1 MSQPKLMMR
10 VVEGPHVGVYSAA
23 CCRSRPKRSHCCCCL
38 LLLSLLPDDCSVP
51 PDSMDGVAALG
62 ELTGLTQLVMLTAL
76 KVCWGARDYF

>member
-1 MSQPKLMMR
+1 VLHAADRAPR
-10 VVEGPHVGVYSAA
+10 DYTAAAA
-23 CCRSRPKRSHCCCCL
+23 CCCCCL